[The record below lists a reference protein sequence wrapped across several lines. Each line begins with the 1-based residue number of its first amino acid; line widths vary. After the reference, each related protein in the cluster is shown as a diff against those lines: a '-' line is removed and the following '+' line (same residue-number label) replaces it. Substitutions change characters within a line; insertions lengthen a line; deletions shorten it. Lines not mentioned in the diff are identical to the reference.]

1 MNAEIDPYPVS
12 ELQSRYSIGKQA
24 VYNRLEALSIKP
36 YKQGNRSFITLDQLL
51 WLDQRHSHITAGGT
65 MTDFISPQT
74 ESAISQVASLDTS
87 TVPSQI
93 ESLVSLVEALA
104 LALKPVDPLAHLAHL
119 ERAANS
125 GWLLTSSQVQQLL
138 GVKPKVDKGEHS
150 FSRGSF
156 TFIKEGK
163 IGGQTAWRVV
173 KST

>member
-51 WLDQRHSHITAGGT
+51 WLDQLHSHITASGT

-93 ESLVSLVEALA
+93 ESLTLFCHSRQQKTESPQFVEIWELQ
-104 LALKPVDPLAHLAHL
+104 P
-119 ERAANS
+119 
-125 GWLLTSSQVQQLL
+125 
-138 GVKPKVDKGEHS
+138 
-150 FSRGSF
+150 GSD
-156 TFIKEGK
+156 
-163 IGGQTAWRVV
+163 
-173 KST
+173 S